1 MPDGESTKT
10 RRERIAGHRARSSF
24 EADVDSNPALANL
37 PFAQLWFAPGVG
49 EVGLFTDDDHVVML
63 AVDINDIG
71 HTLRT
76 GPLSGRPLDI
86 SDTATAAQT
95 LGLPK
100 NEATHL
106 LARIEQSLR
115 IGITAYD
122 DATTEYDAEERRL
135 IRNMNVLTDGLERIQ
150 RNYSAHVILA
160 HEDPLTFGGGHFVL
174 YPPGNTRS
182 RFTIEEQYT
191 GTDWSDAERL
201 PTSWT
206 WSAERHLPN
215 PDGTNP
221 WRDSARGEV
230 QSDDV
235 AVLLTRAAAWAR
247 RTRDI
252 AFRTETLKQNP
263 PSRGP
268 LEPPHL

>member
-1 MPDGESTKT
+1 MPDGESSET
-10 RRERIAGHRARSSF
+10 RRERIARQHARSAF
-24 EADVDSNPALANL
+24 EADVDSDPFLANL

-49 EVGLFTDDDHVVML
+49 EVGLFTDDDHVVMV

-71 HTLRT
+71 HALRT
-76 GPLSGRPLDI
+76 RSLSGRPLDI
-86 SDTATAAQT
+86 SDTAAAAQT

-100 NEATHL
+100 NEATQL

-115 IGITAYD
+115 IGITAYSV
-122 DATTEYDAEERRL
+122 ATAEYDVEEQRL

-150 RNYSAHVILA
+150 RNYSAHITLA
-160 HEDPLTFGGGHFVL
+160 YEDPLTFGGGHFVL
-174 YPPGNTRS
+174 YPTGNTRS

-191 GTDWSDAERL
+191 GTDWSDADRL

-206 WSAERHLPN
+206 WRAERHLAKQ
-215 PDGTNP
+215 DGTNP
-221 WRDSARGEV
+221 WRVTARGEV

-235 AVLLTRAAAWAR
+235 TVLLTRAAAWAR

-252 AFRTETLKQNP
+252 AVRAAALKLAP
-263 PSRGP
+263 LSRGP
-268 LEPPHL
+268 VEPPHL

>member
-1 MPDGESTKT
+1 MPDGESTET
-10 RRERIAGHRARSSF
+10 RRERIAVQRARSVF
-24 EADVDSNPALANL
+24 EANVDSDPVLASL

-49 EVGLFTDDDHVVML
+49 EVGLFTDDDHVVMV

-71 HTLRT
+71 HTVRT

-86 SDTATAAQT
+86 SDTAAAART
-95 LGLPK
+95 LELSG
-100 NEATHL
+100 NEAAHL
-106 LARIEQSLR
+106 LARIAQSLR

-122 DATTEYDAEERRL
+122 EATAEYDVEERRL

-160 HEDPLTFGGGHFVL
+160 YEDPLTFGGGHFVF
-174 YPPGNTRS
+174 YPSGNTRS
-182 RFTIEEQYT
+182 RFAIEEQYT
-191 GTDWSDAERL
+191 GTDWSDPDRL
-201 PTSWT
+201 PTSWA
-206 WSAERHLPN
+206 WRAERHLPN
-215 PDGTNP
+215 SDGTNP
-221 WRDSARGEV
+221 WRVTAHGEV

-235 AVLLTRAAAWAR
+235 AILLTRAAAWAR

-252 AFRTETLKQNP
+252 AVRTETLKQNP